1 MSTRLL
7 ISGAGTPASNNLIQ
21 SLRAG
26 DPSPDIA
33 GFHSDRFV
41 LKRSAA
47 DRHYLI
53 WPSSRPGFV
62 DALRRIV
69 KAEKTDLAIPTNDVD
84 VRAMSRLR
92 HRIPCRLF
100 LPRPATI
107 ELCQDKYE
115 LGRLLLKRSVPAPAT
130 QPVTDVNRI
139 RSAFRRLAPRSRLW
153 CRMRTGSGSM
163 GAMPVDTPEQARAW
177 IRQWQAIR
185 GIPASSFT
193 LSEYLP
199 GRDFGCQS
207 IWKDGE
213 LILVKTYER
222 LSYLGMGGH
231 LGQVSSV
238 ATLAKTIREP
248 RLVEVCARAI
258 RAVDREASGVF
269 SIDLKEDING
279 VPCVTDINA
288 GRFSSATTIYD
299 LTGKHNM
306 AATFVRLALGEQVDL
321 REEYDVAEDYY
332 VLRDVDTAPG
342 VFHADDFFDGIEE
355 ARG

>member
-1 MSTRLL
+1 MSDRLL
-7 ISGAGTPASNNLIQ
+7 VSGAGSPASNNLIR
-21 SLRAG
+21 SLRADG
-26 DPSPDIA
+26 ASVRVA
-33 GFHSDRFV
+33 GCHSDRFV
-41 LKRSAA
+41 LKRSEAE
-47 DRHYLI
+47 RRYLTP
-53 WPSSRPGFV
+53 PSSHPAYV
-62 DALRRIV
+62 EAVRRIV
-69 KAEKTDLAIPTNDVD
+69 KAEKTALAIPTNDAD
-84 VRAMSRLR
+84 VRTMSRLR
-92 HRIPCRLF
+92 DRIPCRLF
-100 LPRPATI
+100 LPRHATI

-115 LGRLLLKRSVPAPAT
+115 LGRLLLKRGIPAPAT
-130 QPVTDVNRI
+130 QLVTDVNRI

-163 GAMPVDTPEQARAW
+163 GAMPVDTPEQTRAW
-177 IRQWQAIR
+177 ITQWQAIR

-207 IWKDGE
+207 IWKTGE

-248 RLVEVCARAI
+248 RVVEVCARAI
-258 RAVDREASGVF
+258 RAVDPEASGVF

-306 AATFVRLALGEQVDL
+306 VATFVRLALGERVDL

-342 VFHADDFFDGIEE
+342 VFHADEFFDGIED